1 MPTTRTP
8 RTRLR
13 GVLAVVAL
21 TLTPLAVAA
30 CGDDDDPAPATEAPA
45 TTTDDMTA
53 ETAAMTDET
62 DEMTDETDDMTDE
75 TEAGS

>member
-30 CGDDDDPAPATEAPA
+30 RGDDDDPAPATEAPA
-45 TTTDDMTA
+45 TTTDDMT
-53 ETAAMTDET
+53 DET
-62 DEMTDETDDMTDE
+62 DDMTDETDDMTDE